1 MPSTPDDPEQPTLD
15 LPALLGTLNRYGV
28 EYLVVGGVAANGYGA
43 RRLTRDADCVLR
55 GERANLDRL
64 AAAMRELGARLRVEG
79 LSDEEAKALPV
90 QVDGQMLAR
99 NEITTW
105 RTDVGDLD
113 VLMNMPARD
122 GRRLRYEDLADRAN
136 VIQGEHFAIRAASLA
151 DIIASKEWADR
162 PKDREALPE
171 LYQIAAERAE

>member
-162 PKDREALPE
+162 PKSCSG
-171 LYQIAAERAE
+171 I